1 VDSQESFVPM
11 GAKGYRIAIGAG
23 NSPHNL
29 RGSAV
34 LREDVKN
41 YRKAWK
47 DAGHPGDPTTV
58 VRVPTLVADTQAE
71 ATRRTEDLMNLARI
85 YYAGRV
91 GIGST
96 DAGSAGPD
104 ATAEANLF
112 GTPEEVIDKIHEF
125 REAFN
130 TDEIMFECNWTSSV
144 PREVVMDTLRCITEK
159 VIPAFK

>member
-1 VDSQESFVPM
+1 M
-11 GAKGYRIAIGAG
+11 
-23 NSPHNL
+23 
-29 RGSAV
+29 
-34 LREDVKN
+34 
-41 YRKAWK
+41 
-47 DAGHPGDPTTV
+47 

-104 ATAEANLF
+104 ATEEVNLF
-112 GTPEEVIDKIHEF
+112 GTPEEVVEKIHMF
-125 REAFN
+125 REAFH

-144 PREVVMDTLRCITEK
+144 PREVVMDTLRCITDK